1 MAKAH
6 EGFNLENSSYGAT
19 ICAER
24 VAFINAICNGENS
37 FTAIAIV
44 ADRDKPMPPCGICR
58 QFMFEFAEELEII
71 MTNLKGDIEIKKLKQ
86 LLPSP
91 FKIAS

>member
-1 MAKAH
+1 
-6 EGFNLENSSYGAT
+6 
-19 ICAER
+19 
-24 VAFINAICNGENS
+24 
-37 FTAIAIV
+37 
-44 ADRDKPMPPCGICR
+44 MPPCGICR